1 MEYNDT
7 IVGQVYDVVVQ
18 HWYTKGK
25 RNAQLIKVEEDDQEW
40 RDLDG
45 DELSYDWDVISYVP
59 SQTKATDKLLKKL
72 ERLHS
77 E

>member
-1 MEYNDT
+1 MDFNDT
-7 IVGQVYDVVVQ
+7 VVGQVYDVTVQ
-18 HWYTKGK
+18 HWYTKGT
-25 RNAQLIKVEEDDQEW
+25 RTAQLIKVDEDDQEW

-59 SQTKATDKLLKKL
+59 SETKATEELLKKI

-77 E
+77 D